1 MRDTAAAR
9 ALFQEGV
16 ACADRSD
23 WTCAADRFA
32 RAHELRASAV
42 IAYNL
47 GHALVES
54 GRLVEGTEILR
65 RLVRDESVAANVR
78 ADAARVIRDAEPRI
92 GRLAVHLRGP
102 HEDVEVALGTHE
114 LASSLLGT
122 AAPVDPGEHVLE
134 ARRDGEIVAS
144 ARVHIDPGATEEIE
158 LEIPARPARATAS
171 AIAPEA
177 AAQTAFDATGA
188 RDVAPSEGG
197 DDGTWIALGVAGGV
211 LVVAAA
217 VVVGVVLAAP
227 AQEPAPFDGTLGWV
241 EIGR

>member
-23 WTCAADRFA
+23 WSCAADRFA

-78 ADAARVIRDAEPRI
+78 ADASRVIRDAEPRI

-102 HEDVEVALGTHE
+102 HDDVSVALGTHE

-144 ARVHIDPGATEEIE
+144 ARVHIEPGGSEEIE
-158 LEIPARPARATAS
+158 LEIPARPERPAAS
-171 AIAPEA
+171 AIGPEA
-177 AAQTAFDATGA
+177 AARTALDPTSPP
-188 RDVAPSEGG
+188 DVESSDE
-197 DDGTWIALGVAGGV
+197 GTWIALGVTGGV

-217 VVVGVVLAAP
+217 VVVAVVLAAP